1 VYGFRPVIVARSA
14 LQVLALL
21 LVTRLAPAADPP
33 KAVCGNGKIEVGET
47 CDDGN
52 AKDGDSCP
60 SNCRI
65 EQCVETSS
73 TRSFAVFLEGRA
85 ETEVQG
91 VTVFVRYPEG
101 KISIPSGGS
110 DDPVKRSI
118 SDTPPDLLQVPND
131 LDYGLR
137 EVMVGTKPFHPGRL
151 FTIQFRDCQ
160 GATPPAASEL
170 HCTVED
176 AADSAGGSV
185 RDLRCSVRSP

>member
-1 VYGFRPVIVARSA
+1 MIGIRARLPLLAALFLVRPA
-14 LQVLALL
+14 Q
-21 LVTRLAPAADPP
+21 AAGPSQP
-33 KAVCGNGKIEVGET
+33 VCGNGTIEVGET

-52 AKDGDSCP
+52 TKDGDSCP

-65 EQCVETSS
+65 ERCVETSG
-73 TRSFAVFLEGRA
+73 TRRFAVFLEGRA

-91 VTVFVRYPEG
+91 VTLFVRYPES

-118 SDTPPDLLQVPND
+118 SDTPPDVLQVPND

-170 HCTVED
+170 HCVVED
-176 AADSAGGSV
+176 AADSAGGAV
-185 RDLRCSVRSP
+185 RDMRCSVHAP

>member
-1 VYGFRPVIVARSA
+1 MYGLSPVIVIRSG
-14 LQVLALL
+14 LPVLALL
-21 LVTRLAPAADPP
+21 LVARLVPAADPP

-52 AKDGDSCP
+52 TKDGDSCP

-65 EQCVETSS
+65 EPCIETSG
-73 TRSFAVFLEGRA
+73 TRRFAVFLEGRA
-85 ETEVQG
+85 ETDVQG
-91 VTVFVRYPEG
+91 VTVFVRYPES

-110 DDPVKRSI
+110 DEPVRQSI
-118 SDTPPDLLQVPND
+118 SDIPADVLQMPND

-170 HCTVED
+170 RCTVED
-176 AADSAGGSV
+176 AADSAGGQI
-185 RDLRCSVRSP
+185 RDLRCSVRNP

>member
-1 VYGFRPVIVARSA
+1 MYGLRPVIVVRSA
-14 LQVLALL
+14 LQVLVLL
-21 LVTRLAPAADPP
+21 LVTRLAPAADAP
-33 KAVCGNGKIEVGET
+33 KAVCGNGKIEAGET

-52 AKDGDSCP
+52 TKDGDSCP

-65 EQCVETSS
+65 EQCIETSS

-91 VTVFVRYPEG
+91 VTIFVRYPEG

-110 DDPVKRSI
+110 DEPVKRSI

-151 FTIQFRDCQ
+151 FTITFRDCQ

-170 HCTVED
+170 RCTVED
-176 AADSAGGSV
+176 AADSAGGPV